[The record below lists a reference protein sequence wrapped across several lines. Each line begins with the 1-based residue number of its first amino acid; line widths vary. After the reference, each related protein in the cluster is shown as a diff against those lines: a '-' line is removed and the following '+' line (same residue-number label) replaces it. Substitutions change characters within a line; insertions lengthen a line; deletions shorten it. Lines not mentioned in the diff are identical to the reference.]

1 MSAMNSIQRR
11 VAVLRELD
19 GSGLSVAEFCRR
31 RGLAYSTVMAWR
43 STQRSER
50 LGGPGPAFIEVETSG
65 LTCTA
70 APGPALCA
78 ELALPGGVVLR
89 VYQTIGT
96 GGAA

>member
-43 STQRSER
+43 STQRSQR
-50 LGGPGPAFIEVETSG
+50 LGGPGPAFIEVETPG
-65 LTCTA
+65 LPC
-70 APGPALCA
+70 APAPRPALCA

-89 VYQTIGT
+89 VYQTSGT
-96 GGAA
+96 GGVA